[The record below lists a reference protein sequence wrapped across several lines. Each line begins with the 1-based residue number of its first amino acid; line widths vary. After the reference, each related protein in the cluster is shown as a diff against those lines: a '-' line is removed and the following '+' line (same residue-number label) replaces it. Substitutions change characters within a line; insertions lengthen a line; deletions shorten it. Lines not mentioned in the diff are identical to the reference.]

1 MKTIIPRFNLGKTT
15 LSLLFISLTLSLS
28 GCDAKPTIFK
38 VEATQGFCDSGFD
51 AWDKPTCS
59 GDMKPAGVIDF
70 TLDAASKTVTAEL
83 IQPNQFAGR
92 TLLSRFE
99 NCQITDALNWS
110 CESQNQHF
118 IKVKQGHYHYY
129 TLNEDTTLSHFIGK
143 VVEKP
148 ATAN

>member
-1 MKTIIPRFNLGKTT
+1 MKTISTDVNLDKSI
-15 LSLLFISLTLSLS
+15 LSAVFLILAASLT
-28 GCDAKPTIFK
+28 GCDAKPTIYQ
-38 VEATQGFCDSGFD
+38 VQATQGYCNSGFD
-51 AWDKPTCS
+51 AWNKPTCS
-59 GDMKPAGVIDF
+59 GELQAAGVIDF

-92 TLLSRFE
+92 PLLNRFE
-99 NCQITDALNWS
+99 NCQVTDALNWT

-143 VVEKP
+143 VIEKP
-148 ATAN
+148 ITSN